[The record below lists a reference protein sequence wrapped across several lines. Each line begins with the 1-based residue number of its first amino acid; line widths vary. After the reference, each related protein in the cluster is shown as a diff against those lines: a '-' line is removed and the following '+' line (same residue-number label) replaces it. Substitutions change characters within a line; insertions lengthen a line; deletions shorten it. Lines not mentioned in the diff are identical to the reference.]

1 MILQALTAY
10 YEALVKKNGVAR
22 PGWGKAKISYALEL
36 DESGTPVRVIPLSTP
51 SADGKKPLPWQ
62 MNLPAAVK
70 RTGTSYRANFLW
82 DNSSYLLGFDAKGKP
97 DRARNCFAAARELH
111 MALLGAVDNPF
122 ARAIC
127 RFFESWNP
135 DTAAENPVFADCLG
149 EIQKGANLVFR
160 FGGKFAG
167 DDDAL
172 RRAWQAHYDGGA
184 EDAAGETMRCLV
196 TGKEVVPEK
205 IHPPIKNVAGAQS
218 SGAALVSFNAE
229 AFCSYGREQNLNA
242 PVGKYAAFAYTAAL
256 NALLADRDHVRRFG
270 DTTVVFWAEDAES
283 AYQDVFGSFADGGG
297 DSITDSELKS
307 CVSAL
312 LRGETPSLK
321 GTELHPDNPFFILG
335 LAPNAARIS
344 VRFFLRGTF
353 GRFLENVQRHYDDIR
368 IADDNR
374 SRGDLP
380 LWALLRETVNLNSKN
395 KGASPQMAGDT
406 VRAVLTGQRYPA
418 TLYQQAQIRI
428 RAERNVTRGRAE
440 LVKGYLLRMNH
451 NENYK
456 EALTVKLNENTRYQ
470 PYVLGRLFSAL
481 EGLQQAANPGINT
494 TIKDKYFTSA
504 GATPGIVFPTL
515 LNLAEKHLRKLDGG
529 LRVHYARQIT
539 ELIGYLTEDYPAH
552 HNLYDQGIFQLGYY
566 HQTQRRFEKKDRP
579 EPAEI
584 MKEEKKN
591 G

>member
-1 MILQALTAY
+1 MILQSLTAY

-22 PGWGKAKISYALEL
+22 PGWGKTKISYALEL
-36 DESGTPVRVIPLSTP
+36 DENGGLIRAVPLSTP
-51 SADGKKPLPWQ
+51 SADGKKLLPQQ

-70 RTGTSYRANFLW
+70 RTMGISPNFLW

-122 ARAIC
+122 AQAIC

-135 DTAAENPVFADCLG
+135 DIAAENPVFADCLE
-149 EIQKGANLVFR
+149 EIQKGVNLVFR

-167 DDDAL
+167 DDGAL
-172 RRAWQAHYDGGA
+172 RRAWQTHYDGSVKSA
-184 EDAAGETMRCLV
+184 DGETMRCLV
-196 TGKEVVPEK
+196 TGEKVVPEK

-218 SGAALVSFNAE
+218 SGAALVSFNAQ
-229 AFCSYGREQNLNA
+229 AFCSYEREQNLNA
-242 PVGKYAAFAYTAAL
+242 PVGKYAAFAYSAAL

-270 DTTVVFWAEDAES
+270 DTTVVFWAEDAEPL
-283 AYQDVFGSFADGGG
+283 YQDVFTSFVDGGG
-297 DSITDSELKS
+297 DSITDSELES

-321 GTELHPDNPFFILG
+321 GTELRPDNPFFILG

-353 GRFLENVQRHYDDIR
+353 GRFLENVKRHYDDIR

-374 SRGDLP
+374 SRGDIP

-418 TLYQQAQIRI
+418 TLYQQTQLRI
-428 RAERNVTRGRAE
+428 RAERNITRGRAE
-440 LVKGYLLRMNH
+440 IIKGYLIRMNCD
-451 NENYK
+451 ENYK
-456 EALTVKLNENTRYQ
+456 EALTVELNENTRYQ
-470 PYVLGRLFSAL
+470 PYVLGRLFSVL

-539 ELIGYLTEDYPAH
+539 ELTGYLTENYPAH
-552 HNLYDQGIFQLGYY
+552 YNLYDQGIFQLGYY
-566 HQTQRRFEKKDRP
+566 HQTQKRFEKKDRP
-579 EPAEI
+579 EPAETI
-584 MKEEKKN
+584 KEENEN